1 MSPGFKKWLSEFN
14 PDVLYIQVT
23 TREAILFVSELIDY
37 LNIPSAIHVMDDW
50 PSTISKRGLLKNYW
64 RKIIDK
70 EFRSLL
76 NKINL
81 YLSISDAMS
90 DEYKNRYGME
100 FIAFHNPFDAELW
113 LPYRKKNFA
122 INKDDVKIL
131 CSGRIGINGIAESLV
146 EVASAIDSMN
156 ILGLT
161 IRLYIQTPTKDNSIL
176 DRLKKFKCVV
186 INPYADYSR
195 IPGIFSDAD
204 ILLLAN
210 DFSSQGIN
218 YLRFSMPTK
227 ASEYMISGT
236 PVMVYTSEIAAV
248 SRFFSQNECGY
259 CVTKQGKG
267 EIVKAILFLIENED
281 FRKEI
286 SRKAVQIAKDRF
298 DAANVRSQFQNL
310 LVNLDK
316 NR

>member
-1 MSPGFKKWLSEFN
+1 
-14 PDVLYIQVT
+14 
-23 TREAILFVSELIDY
+23 
-37 LNIPSAIHVMDDW
+37 
-50 PSTISKRGLLKNYW
+50 
-64 RKIIDK
+64 
-70 EFRSLL
+70 
-76 NKINL
+76 
-81 YLSISDAMS
+81 
-90 DEYKNRYGME
+90 
-100 FIAFHNPFDAELW
+100 
-113 LPYRKKNFA
+113 
-122 INKDDVKIL
+122 
-131 CSGRIGINGIAESLV
+131 
-146 EVASAIDSMN
+146 VASAIDSMN